1 MTRVVLITDTTR
13 FRDIPER
20 VAAIAR
26 AVPPGSIAMQIRE
39 KHLDGGPLLAFA
51 GAIAA
56 AAPGVPL
63 WINDRVDIALAVGAA
78 GVHLPERGMPV
89 ADARAV
95 AAQLGRPLLVGVSR
109 HAPDTGSGADVVQ
122 LGPIYDTPGKGPPL
136 GPAVLGVR
144 AKLPASTRLV
154 AVGGID
160 TLDRAREAIAAG
172 ADAIAIIRAA
182 WTCQDPA
189 VTVPAF
195 VAAATAP
202 A

>member
-1 MTRVVLITDTTR
+1 VTRVVLITDTTR

-26 AVPPGSIAMQIRE
+26 AVPPGSIAIQIRE
-39 KHLDGGPLLAFA
+39 KHLDGGPLLGFA
-51 GAIAA
+51 RAIAA

-63 WINDRVDIALAVGAA
+63 WINDRVDVALAIGAA

-109 HAPDTGSGADVVQ
+109 HAPDPDSGADLVQ

-136 GPAVLGVR
+136 GPSVLGVR
-144 AKLPASTRLV
+144 GKLPASTTLV

-182 WTCQDPA
+182 WTCKDPA

-202 A
+202 S

>member
-1 MTRVVLITDTTR
+1 VTRVVLITDTTR

-20 VAAIAR
+20 VAIIAR
-26 AVPPGSIAMQIRE
+26 AVPPGSIAIQVRE
-39 KHLDGGPLLAFA
+39 KQMDGGPLLAFVRVL
-51 GAIAA
+51 AA
-56 AAPGVPL
+56 AAPGVPI
-63 WINDRVDIALAVGAA
+63 WVNDRVDVALAAA
-78 GVHLPERGMPV
+78 ATGVHLPEAGMPV

-95 AAQLGRPLLVGVSR
+95 AAKLGRPLLVGVSR
-109 HAPDTGSGADVVQ
+109 HAPDVDTGADVVQ

-136 GPAVLGVR
+136 GPSVLGVR

-182 WTCQDPA
+182 WSCKDPR

-195 VAAATAP
+195 VAAAGR
-202 A
+202 